1 MKKRITMGNE
11 DDKIRRLR
19 RRNLG
24 AKALQKRRYHQQ
36 IIQSKKKKLKE
47 KEIRDEEDIYE

>member
-36 IIQSKKKKLKE
+36 IIQNKKKKLKE
-47 KEIRDEEDIYE
+47 REIRDEEDIYE